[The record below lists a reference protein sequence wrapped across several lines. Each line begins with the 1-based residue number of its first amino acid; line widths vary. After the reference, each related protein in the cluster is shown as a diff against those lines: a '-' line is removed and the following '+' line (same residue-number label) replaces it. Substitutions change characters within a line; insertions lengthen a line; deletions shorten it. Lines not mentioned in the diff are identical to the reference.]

1 MLPLSRKAAQIEQS
15 QIRAMSTACRQLS
28 GINLAQGVCDTQT
41 PGTVI
46 SAAQNAMD
54 EGKNSYTSH
63 LGIFPLRQAL
73 AQKEYR
79 EKGISLDPEQ
89 EIAVTSG
96 ATGAMHAALHAVINP
111 GDEVIVFEPYYG
123 YHHATLR
130 ALNAKI
136 RHIRLKAPHWEIPW
150 DELEKAI
157 TPKTRALIINT
168 PNNPAGKVFSREEIS
183 RIGMLTEKTNTAL
196 ISDEIYEYFVYDA
209 AHHVS
214 PIELPQLRNRCIVV
228 SGFSKTFS
236 VTGWRVGY
244 LLGPAHI
251 VQAAAHIS
259 DLFYVCPPAPLQY
272 GITAGLQTL
281 KPDFYENLR
290 DEHRIKRQLLF
301 EALLSA
307 GLSPILPDGAYYI
320 LADLRRFSGNTSR
333 ERAMDFLHK
342 SGVAGVPGSAFYH
355 DQGGDHLCRFC
366 FSKEKS
372 VIESACERIRALA

>member
-1 MLPLSRKAAQIEQS
+1 MPPLSRKAAQIEQS
-15 QIRAMSTACRQLS
+15 QIRAMSTACRKHR

-41 PGTVI
+41 PDSII
-46 SAAQNAMD
+46 SAAQNAMN

-63 LGIFPLRQAL
+63 LGIFPLRQAI
-73 AQKEYR
+73 AQKEHR

-123 YHHATLR
+123 YHHATLT
-130 ALNAKI
+130 ALNATI
-136 RHIRLKAPHWEIPW
+136 RHIRLKPPHWEIPW
-150 DELEKAI
+150 EELKKAVNA
-157 TPKTRALIINT
+157 KTRALIINT
-168 PNNPAGKVFSREEIS
+168 PHNPAGKVFTREEIS
-183 RIGMLTEKTNTAL
+183 RIGMLTEKSDTVL
-196 ISDEIYEYFVYDA
+196 ISDEIYEYFVYDNTP
-209 AHHVS
+209 HIS
-214 PIELPQLRNRCIVV
+214 PIELPQFRSRSLVV

-272 GITAGLQTL
+272 GITAGLETL
-281 KPDFYENLR
+281 KPEFYESLR
-290 DEHRIKRQLLF
+290 DEHKIKRQLLCD
-301 EALLSA
+301 ALHSA

-320 LADLRRFSGNTSR
+320 LADLRRFSGKTSR

-355 DQGGDHLCRFC
+355 DHGGDHLCRFC
-366 FSKEKS
+366 FSREKR
-372 VIESACERIRALA
+372 VIESACEKIRALP